1 MINDDI
7 EKFSDRLTSASPQ
20 LQQESSFQFGKVEAK
35 VQNGWKCIN
44 LKIILS
50 IDIRYKFTD
59 KEVYEDTYE
68 HQGETK

>member
-35 VQNGWKCIN
+35 VQNG
-44 LKIILS
+44 
-50 IDIRYKFTD
+50 
-59 KEVYEDTYE
+59 
-68 HQGETK
+68 